1 MTRGRFR
8 ALVAGRWGARALLY
22 SAAVAVA
29 SLLLGCGSTTTGTTG
44 TASTRSTAPASSEAK
59 LVPVAL
65 RLNEGSYSL
74 SSAGTEITGTVN
86 RGATVTVNGHTVAVH
101 SGHWRD
107 TLQLHLGGN
116 PIVVAA
122 TMTGRAPATTTIS
135 ITRRQ
140 SAAELEARARARAL
154 RAEEQQHRA
163 AEAREHKE
171 QKEQEKR
178 AEQQQHAEQQTQRLA
193 ECTNGTYVNAAGNTV
208 CKPVESSTQ
217 PAGASAECEDGTYSF
232 SESRSG
238 TCSHHGGVKRW
249 LHE

>member
-1 MTRGRFR
+1 M
-8 ALVAGRWGARALLY
+8 VASRWTARALLW

-29 SLLLGCGSTTTGTTG
+29 SLLLGCGSTNAGTTG
-44 TASTRSTAPASSEAK
+44 TASTRSTAPASPEAK
-59 LVPVAL
+59 VVPVAL
-65 RLNEGSYSL
+65 HLDEGSYSL
-74 SSAGTEITGTVN
+74 SARGTTITGTVSK
-86 RGATVTVNGHTVAVH
+86 GATVSVNGHTVAVH
-101 SGHWRD
+101 SGRWRD

-116 PIVVAA
+116 PIEVAA
-122 TMTGRAPATTTIS
+122 TMPGHAPATTAIS
-135 ITRRQ
+135 ITRHQ

-154 RAEEQQHRA
+154 RAEEDNRRKT
-163 AEAREHKE
+163 EARERE
-171 QKEQEKR
+171 GRREVEKH
-178 AEQQQHAEQQTQRLA
+178 AEQQQHAEQQRQQLA

-217 PAGASAECEDGTYSF
+217 PAGATAECEDGTYSF